1 MTDLSWFE
9 DVRYGMFVHF
19 GPYSVAARGEWVM
32 NRERIPVEE
41 YARAYVDQWTA
52 ERFDARAL
60 ARLARDSGMGYV
72 VLTTRHHDGFCLWD
86 SATTDWTAAKR
97 GPRRDLVRE
106 FAEAVRAEGLRVG
119 FYFSG
124 ADWSNPDYPGAFH
137 RDWPKAWTDESA
149 RQRFVAAYR
158 AQLYELMSNYGR
170 IDVLWYDGCIPQPLD
185 GAETNRRVR
194 ELQPGIL
201 INERNGPPFDF
212 RNSEQTLTA
221 KEGPWEACMTLNG
234 NWGWHA
240 GDRQWKSA
248 ADVCRML
255 VTTAGMGG
263 NLLLN
268 VGPMGDGSLP
278 QQTVEILRQSGAWVV
293 RHREFLPRSGRQPFT
308 WNNSAL
314 VSVRGSAIYLHFFN
328 DPGPSFRWA
337 ELANRVLAATCL
349 TTGRPLAFSQRDGLV
364 QLDGLH
370 CEDPV
375 ATVVR
380 LDVDGEPRPLQEQGT
395 FWIPV

>member
-1 MTDLSWFE
+1 MPDLSWFE
-9 DVRYGMFVHF
+9 NSRYGMFVHF

-32 NRERIPVEE
+32 NRERIPVEDYGRE
-41 YARAYVDQWTA
+41 YVDRWTA
-52 ERFDARAL
+52 ERFDAPAL
-60 ARLARDSGMGYV
+60 ARLARTSGMGYV

-86 SATTDWTAAKR
+86 SATTGWTAVKR

-137 RDWPKAWTDESA
+137 RDWPKEWSDEDA

-158 AQLYELMSNYGR
+158 AQLVELMTGYGR
-170 IDVLWYDGCIPQPLD
+170 VDMLWYDGCIPQPLD

-194 ELQPGIL
+194 ELQPDIL
-201 INERNGPPFDF
+201 INERNGAPFDF

-221 KEGPWEACMTLNG
+221 KDGPWEACMTLNG

-248 ADVCRML
+248 TDVCRML

-268 VGPMGDGSLP
+268 VGPKGDGSLP
-278 QQTVEILRQSGAWVV
+278 AQTAAILGQAGAWVA
-293 RHREFLPRSGRQPFT
+293 RHREFLPRSGRQPFA

-314 VSVRGSAIYLHFFN
+314 ISVLGNAVYLHFFN
-328 DPGPSFRWA
+328 DPGSTFRWC
-337 ELANRVLAATCL
+337 ELANRVLAATCI
-349 TTGRPLAFSQRDGLV
+349 TTGEPVAFTQHEGRVLLSGLR
-364 QLDGLH
+364 
-370 CEDPV
+370 CTDPV

-380 LDVDGEPRPLQEQGT
+380 LDVEGVPRPLQPQGT
-395 FWIPV
+395 FWIPD